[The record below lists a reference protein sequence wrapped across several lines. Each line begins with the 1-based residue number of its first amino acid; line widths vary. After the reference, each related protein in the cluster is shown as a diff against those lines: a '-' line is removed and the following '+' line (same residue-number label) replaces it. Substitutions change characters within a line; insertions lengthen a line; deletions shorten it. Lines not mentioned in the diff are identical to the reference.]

1 MLIDKV
7 NKEDAMSQPS
17 FIQYA
22 YLDFKD
28 DEAVDNF
35 YFALKEEVEAYPRL
49 LTLQIFK
56 ERNPSLQNEIIEILD
71 AWHTH
76 TIRKKGIDKLLQKH
90 RPTLV
95 FCAVGGDEL
104 SAEEFYHSRLEN
116 TDTQGLLFE
125 LIIKAMLEE
134 KEIQKC
140 AAEDCDKYF
149 MPVGPNAWRMKYCS
163 ERCRLREAQKRY
175 RQRKKNE

>member
-1 MLIDKV
+1 
-7 NKEDAMSQPS
+7 MSQPL

-35 YFALKEEVEAYPRL
+35 YFALKEEVEAYPSM
-49 LTLQIFK
+49 LTLILLK
-56 ERNPSLQNEIIEILD
+56 DRSPRLQNEIIEILA

-76 TIRKKGIDKLLQKH
+76 TIRKKGIDKLLQEH
-90 RPTLV
+90 RPTKV
-95 FCAVGGDEL
+95 FRADGGDEL
-104 SAEEFYHSRLEN
+104 SSEEFYYEGLVNS
-116 TDTQGLLFE
+116 DTRGVLFE
-125 LIIKAMLEE
+125 LIITSIKTGA
-134 KEIQKC
+134 EIQKC
-140 AAEDCDKYF
+140 TAEDCDKYF

-163 ERCRLREAQKRY
+163 ERCRLREAQRQY